1 MLVITILVLAILAA
15 TVIMSLSNTNII
27 SETQKTVFKSNMSTY
42 KQTYDIYLMNSILSD
57 VSFDETKVNLKY
69 EDTKYGEI
77 FGEVPDKYKEG
88 LKVIKGKIVYI
99 TEDEDEIKIIQELG
113 MMPDEI
119 KIINRLVHCTTSNA
133 VDSVAYDT
141 KYTTTLTVDAGYT
154 LQKVTVVMGGVDIT
168 SSVYN
173 SGNKTITIAN
183 VTDDVVI
190 TATTDANT
198 YTITP
203 SLTEV
208 VSSNTALTAKMDTS
222 YITKLTAKNG
232 HTLTSVSVSMAGVD
246 VTSEVYDR
254 LTNEINIPK
263 VTGDVIIVASA
274 TANVYSITYDI
285 GYMTSTNTATNIQYG
300 KSYTTTL
307 NLTDDY
313 VLETINVVMN
323 SLDITKSAYNE
334 KTGKITIEEVTGDIE
349 LIAKNHIDVSMVP
362 EEFYYVGGTKS
373 TGLVISDNSK
383 DENKGVDYTCVG
395 NQFVWVPVDDYSK
408 FVRGT
413 PVMNS
418 DGIYKMT
425 GSASNLYEPYE
436 SGYASEQSEYS
447 AMCASVE
454 KYGGFYI
461 ARFEAGDGGCFGA

>member
-1 MLVITILVLAILAA
+1 MKIKKQNTGISLMVLVITILVLSILAGA
-15 TVIMSLSNTNII
+15 IIISLSGTDII
-27 SETQKTVFKSNMSTY
+27 SWATDAVDKNNEASLNDKNN
-42 KQTYDIYLMNSILSD
+42 LL
-57 VSFDETKVNLKY
+57 ETKVNLKY

-274 TANVYSITYDI
+274 TANVYSIT
-285 GYMTSTNTATNIQYG
+285 
-300 KSYTTTL
+300 
-307 NLTDDY
+307 
-313 VLETINVVMN
+313 
-323 SLDITKSAYNE
+323 
-334 KTGKITIEEVTGDIE
+334 
-349 LIAKNHIDVSMVP
+349 
-362 EEFYYVGGTKS
+362 
-373 TGLVISDNSK
+373 
-383 DENKGVDYTCVG
+383 
-395 NQFVWVPVDDYSK
+395 
-408 FVRGT
+408 
-413 PVMNS
+413 
-418 DGIYKMT
+418 
-425 GSASNLYEPYE
+425 
-436 SGYASEQSEYS
+436 
-447 AMCASVE
+447 
-454 KYGGFYI
+454 
-461 ARFEAGDGGCFGA
+461 